1 MSITPVLPPRL
12 QYTIRIA
19 AQYSIPSLEINV
31 TSVGLVTSSAPS
43 QRVINFPSGRASI
56 HQSTVAHSMHAVKA
70 GHCAA
75 RLDGYTG
82 KRNLV
87 EGATVVVESRR
98 AG

>member
-1 MSITPVLPPRL
+1 
-12 QYTIRIA
+12 
-19 AQYSIPSLEINV
+19 
-31 TSVGLVTSSAPS
+31 
-43 QRVINFPSGRASI
+43 
-56 HQSTVAHSMHAVKA
+56 MHAVKA